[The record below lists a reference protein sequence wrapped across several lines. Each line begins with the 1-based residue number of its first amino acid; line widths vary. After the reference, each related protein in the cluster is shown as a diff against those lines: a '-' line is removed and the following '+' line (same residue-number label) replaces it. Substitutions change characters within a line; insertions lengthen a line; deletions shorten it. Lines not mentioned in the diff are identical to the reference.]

1 MLARERMKG
10 NPQLTPELETAK
22 QILHDKG
29 WSYRTAAPFL
39 GVHYTHLARVLT
51 GFRVSKSLLRRIQ
64 SLPHRDGK

>member
-22 QILHDKG
+22 QILHEKG

-51 GFRVSKSLLRRIQ
+51 GFRASKSLLRRIQ
-64 SLPHRDGK
+64 DLPRREGK

>member
-22 QILHDKG
+22 QILNDKG
-29 WSYRTAAPFL
+29 WSYRTAAPVL

-51 GFRVSKSLLRRIQ
+51 VVRASKSLLRRIQ
-64 SLPHRDGK
+64 TLPRREGK